1 MSFSCSGVEAQGHEV
16 VLFCPGPALRLR
28 SSTTARGFAGLQ
40 LRLCFPFAQPRPL
53 VSALAFPMVFFPVV
67 LGQLLVD
74 ASRNGIQ
81 IINIHYPIDNF
92 IYFALCRRLLPVHL
106 VTSVHGGDAFDKGGR
121 PRRRYSPALRFLL
134 HASDLVVLPSDTY
147 RRRLV
152 EALPEIAARMTF
164 IHNGVDTSRFCVTAD
179 EEDASGGRYVLCV
192 AHLADYKGIDVLLR
206 AFRVLLANEDIR
218 LVLAGDGS
226 LRGELEALAGT
237 WGIRDRT
244 VFLGTKTPS
253 EVATLLRGCELLVLP
268 SREESFGIVL
278 IEAMASRKPV
288 VASAVGGIRE
298 VIEHEISGILVE
310 PENPEALAAA
320 MRRVLTDGDLRKT
333 IAANGYSRVVDS
345 VSAHSGA
352 AYLGAFASVVTGTG
366 SERPRPSVEQSDNER
381 NGKAAG

>member
-1 MSFSCSGVEAQGHEV
+1 M
-16 VLFCPGPALRLR
+16 R
-28 SSTTARGFAGLQ
+28 
-40 LRLCFPFAQPRPL
+40 
-53 VSALAFPMVFFPVV
+53 
-67 LGQLLVD
+67 
-74 ASRNGIQ
+74 
-81 IINIHYPIDNF
+81 
-92 IYFALCRRLLPVHL
+92 
-106 VTSVHGGDAFDKGGR
+106 
-121 PRRRYSPALRFLL
+121 
-134 HASDLVVLPSDTY
+134 
-147 RRRLV
+147 
-152 EALPEIAARMTF
+152 
-164 IHNGVDTSRFCVTAD
+164 
-179 EEDASGGRYVLCV
+179 

-237 WGIRDRT
+237 LGIRDRT

-333 IAANGYSRVVDS
+333 IAANGYSRVVDRFS
-345 VSAHSGA
+345 LAHSGA
-352 AYLGAFASVVTGTG
+352 AYLGAFASVVTGDG
-366 SERPRPSVEQSDNER
+366 QR
-381 NGKAAG
+381 KAAAECRTIRQ